1 MKKTN
6 LLSTHIFSAKR
17 IKSINA
23 LLPALMLILMLAF
36 ASNGRAQTA
45 SATWALTST
54 NTVATVGN
62 VTATV
67 PTKGSSIGTVAY
79 DATNGMYA
87 TGWTTAS
94 SYDANGYYQ
103 YTITPAS
110 GYNLSVTSISL
121 TGYYNGTTFLYA
133 VGYYSLNNFS
143 TSTALGTYTS
153 ITKTTAT
160 SISYTPSIT
169 VPNGSTLTV
178 RIYGYYGD
186 ATTYNFYNKNVV
198 ISGTTTALCTTPTL
212 YTVTGGGC
220 NTSSPI
226 GLSNSQTGVYYQL
239 YNGVTAVGSPV
250 VGTTGAA
257 ISFGTQSTAG
267 TYTVQTTTTGGYC
280 STTMTGSAVIATAV
294 PAQPSSI
301 TGSAAPNTGTS
312 QTYSV
317 TNVAGTTY
325 AWTFPSGWT
334 QTGGGTTNS
343 VTVTVGAGGG
353 TISVTPANVCGS
365 GTTPQTLA
373 VTPGQLQN
381 IPCTGFNAD
390 VVANGAFTS
399 TFSTSNDVDGQSYV
413 MVDNTFN
420 PGSGVCNT
428 TGVYTTSLAITNGS
442 GLTYALQSASVSNSL
457 RVPYNSNATLT
468 LTTQVHA
475 STIYFLAMGGNGTQT
490 ATVTVNYSDGTNQ
503 AFPSVAISNWCTQN
517 TGGGY
522 STSLYRTLRSTT
534 TTCSTGICEYFSE
547 ITLNGINQSKAISS
561 INFADLTSGTVLN
574 VFAVAGVVITQP
586 CVTPTAAPTVL
597 NLTPNGTSI
606 SGSFTASATAD
617 SYLIVRNTTGTAPSL
632 PVDGTTYSSGT
643 PLGTSTF
650 VAYQAGTTF
659 NDVGLSSNT
668 PYYYYIYA
676 ANSVCSGTVPKYYT
690 TVILTNNTTTLIP
703 PVISGQP
710 STTPQALCIN
720 VAPTVLSVT
729 ASPATSY
736 QWYSNTTNS
745 NSGGT
750 SLGSSNGAQTS
761 TYTPVTSVAGTI
773 YYYCVVTNNGATL
786 TSNVSGSVIVSPT
799 AVGGTATAAASTICY
814 GVGTTITLSAYT
826 GTIQWQ
832 QSADGNTGWANV
844 TGGSGGTTAT
854 YTTPVP
860 LTAKTYYMAVLTSGG
875 CPSAN
880 STTAAVTFTNN
891 ITATT
896 SGSSSGT
903 GTVSL
908 AATASSGTI
917 TWYSA
922 ASGGTSI
929 GTGSPFTTPSISST
943 TTYYVDAET
952 GSGSTFSGA
961 RSANAATSNTSLSNY
976 GLVFTATTAFTLNS
990 VNVYGASATGGTM
1003 TIQLQNSSGTVLY
1016 TSSTFTVPIGSSTTP
1031 TLYTAALGGWSVAV
1045 GTGYRL
1051 IITSM
1056 SGNLVRESSSISYP
1070 YTLGSVGSVTSGWT
1084 GSATT
1089 ATSYYWFYNWS
1100 ITTGTPLCASPRT
1113 PVTATV
1119 TTPCTTPSAPPTVL
1133 NLTPGSTT
1141 VNCSFTASSTADHY
1155 LIVRNTTGT
1164 APSLLVDG
1172 TTYSSGTPLGTS
1184 TFVAYQTGTTFT
1196 DGGLSSNQQ
1205 YYYYIYAANS
1215 TCTGTPPMYNATA
1228 LSNNTTT
1235 LSPLNGTYTIN
1246 GSLPTASGNY
1256 KTFGAA
1262 DTALINQ
1269 GVSGPVIFN
1278 VATGTYPEHI
1288 DLVPVTGASQTNTI
1302 TFQGASGDSTQSI
1315 LTYANSTSSANYV
1328 IRFNG
1333 AQYITIKSLTIS
1345 ATNATY
1351 ANAVVFTNSTN
1362 NVNVLNCIINGKNA
1376 GTDATPFPL
1385 AAIVTITAYSYTN
1398 VTIDHNVINN
1408 GSYSLYFYPSTASTN
1423 NTGITITSNTFNG
1436 GTSGVT
1442 KCVQLGNLAAFN
1454 FGYNTITV
1462 PSGSTATCFWIDY
1475 MSGLWKIHDNTI
1487 KNLGTGI
1494 AFSGYYSCAGVGT
1507 GNEALVYNNYF
1518 YSAGS
1523 TNWGTDLCGQS
1534 YVKYV
1539 FNTFASSAGSAYGTF
1554 HFGSYYGTWSND
1566 IFNDN
1571 IVYNTG
1577 SGSAV
1582 NIAGTNGSYT
1592 APVNLTM
1599 DYNDLYSTY
1608 ATLLSYTPT
1617 TTASTYATI
1626 ALWKSSGYG
1635 YDAHSISAN
1644 PNFTATGD
1652 PHITNTALN
1661 VGTPVSN
1668 VTLDIYGQT
1677 RSLTTPTIGA
1687 DEFLNPVITTSGN
1700 AVAVCL
1706 SSSPQTTTLA
1716 YTATVNNPISYSI
1729 AWNAAAHTAGLS
1741 DQSSTPFTFLS
1752 GGGNMTGI
1760 NIPASL
1766 PAATYNGILT
1776 TSNAA
1781 GFSSTHAISVV
1792 VNALP
1797 TVTFTAQPGT
1807 NACISTNATYTT
1819 QTGMTNYV
1827 WGFSGV
1833 LGTDYNIMSGG
1844 TNTSNTVTLQY
1855 LTNISNTVTVNYTN
1869 SNGCTAA
1876 TPTSST
1882 ASNVLSPTS
1891 FDFTGGTITPAANPV
1906 CVNTTLSYSSPSTSI
1921 YWETA
1926 LNGTATSAPTT
1937 ASYPVTT
1944 SGIYYAREFD
1954 GTCWSTNTIASDP
1967 ITINQLPLIGAISG
1981 GSSGVCLN
1989 GTTPAFT
1996 DATAG
2001 GIWSITPGT
2010 GTATI
2015 IQDGIVTGNTLGTV
2029 TVIYTYNDGNCSN
2042 TVSTPLTVNAP
2053 PAGGTATAT
2062 ASGFCGGTGTTITL
2076 SGATGSIQWQQSIDN
2091 LNWVNVV
2098 GGSGATTAT
2107 YTTPALNTTTYF
2119 MAISTSVGCLPVY
2132 STVATVT
2139 INPIPSPVTVASPG
2153 TYCSYTTLQANGGTG
2168 GTIYWE
2174 STLATGTLTTTP
2186 SNTQIITLSG
2196 TYYFRAQSAAGCW
2209 GTPGSAAVIINNP
2222 PAAGTATATATTL
2235 CYGSGTTITLSGY
2248 TGIIQ
2253 WQQSVDGSTGWTNV
2267 IGGSGANTATYTTPI
2282 PLTATTYYMAVVS
2295 SSGCTS
2301 ANSNT
2306 TEVTFTNNITSAS
2319 STTRCGTGVDTLKAS
2334 ASSGTIKW
2342 YADSLTTTSLGTGSA
2357 FITPIISSSTKYFVD
2372 AETGNYT
2379 SFNVGLASD
2388 LASNLSSLGAYGMYF
2403 ATTSA
2408 ATINSVDIYPSTA
2421 GTLTISLKNAS
2432 GTVVDTRAF
2441 TIASGDISTTVK
2453 KTLTLGFSVP
2463 ASSTGWQLYYDI
2475 AINRGSVGTYTYPS
2489 TSNGFSITGNT
2500 LDGNNITSGS
2510 RYYFYNWSVT
2520 TGTSCASPRTPVI
2533 ATVTPA
2539 PTLTITGNQN
2549 ICQNAITPMSVTSTL
2564 TNFDAY
2570 VWSPTTNLYTDSA
2583 ATIAY
2588 SGTSATTVYVKSA
2601 TAGTTIYTCNA
2612 SNAALCSNVAT
2623 SSVTVNPIPTSVT
2636 ANASSSTICQG
2647 SSVNLTSS
2655 ANSNVNNLINFTE
2668 GFESGLPTAWT
2679 FINAGSG
2686 RAWAT
2691 STTYP
2696 HTGTNSLY
2704 YNYISGYAANA
2715 WGITSGLSLTA
2726 GSQYTITF
2734 WYRVYSATYPEKLK
2748 ITVGTA
2754 ATVAGQTSTLWNCN
2768 GGSSLTN
2775 TTYAQGTATFTPT
2788 TSGIYYFGFNC
2799 YSDATMWNLYVDDI
2813 SITGGTS
2820 IPPTYSW
2827 TSNPEGFTSTTQNP
2841 TGVIPSV
2848 NTQYTVTA
2856 QNTYGCTA
2864 SNNTTVTVNNSVGGT
2879 ATATTP
2885 ILCYGSNTTIALT
2898 AYNGTIQWQ
2907 QSQDGSTAWANVTGG
2922 SGETTA
2928 TYTTPNLTTTTYYKA
2943 VVTSGTCTPAYS
2955 SIATVTYATPTAQ
2968 PTDILLAPGTT
2979 TINGSFTPSIS
2990 ADHYLIIKSTLNTLN
3005 ATPLNGT
3012 TYNANDPFGGGTV
3025 LAYQTGATISD
3036 AGLLWNTPYYYYV
3049 FAANSALCSGSPVY
3063 LTTLPLTGNATTLPP
3078 PVSNKT
3084 LKVTA
3089 MLQEYFN
3096 STTGLMNQ
3104 TLGINWDTGD
3114 LFKNFSGTTVDTVM
3128 VLIRKTNIT
3137 ADVVSSFSIDTV
3149 FYGVNLNNNGLITI
3163 SLSAAITGYHY
3174 IEIKHRNS
3182 IETWSDSV
3190 DFSTD
3195 TVKYDFYNYV
3205 SQFALDNGM
3214 LQDGMHAWIWGGDVN
3229 QNGNLESEDATIIY
3243 VAANS
3248 EDPTVNNGYVICD
3261 IDGNGNLDSQD
3272 YGLAYNNANIGA
3284 NIINPFSYL
3293 KKK

>member
-6 LLSTHIFSAKR
+6 LLSIHIFSLKR
-17 IKSINA
+17 IKNISGLI
-23 LLPALMLILMLAF
+23 PALMFVLMLAF
-36 ASNGRAQTA
+36 ASNGKTQTA
-45 SATWALTST
+45 SATWALTSN
-54 NTVATVGN
+54 NTAATVGN
-62 VTATV
+62 VTTTAI
-67 PTKGSSIGTVAY
+67 TKGSSIGTVAY

-87 TGWTTAS
+87 SGWTTAS
-94 SYDANGYYQ
+94 TYDANCYYQ
-103 YTITPAS
+103 YTISPAS

-121 TGYYNGTTFLYA
+121 TGYNNSAYSMYA
-133 VGYYSLNNFS
+133 IGYYSLNGFT
-143 TSTALGTYTS
+143 TSTVLGTQT
-153 ITKTTAT
+153 TLNATTAT

-178 RIYGYYGD
+178 RIYGYFDIG
-186 ATTYNFYNKNVV
+186 TTYYFYNKNVV
-198 ISGTTTALCTTPTL
+198 ISGTTTAACTTPTL

-220 NTSSPI
+220 TSSSPI
-226 GLSNSQTGVYYQL
+226 GLSNSQTGVSYQL
-239 YNGVTAVGSPV
+239 YNGATAVGSPV
-250 VGTTGAA
+250 AGTTGTA

-280 STTMTGSAVIATAV
+280 ATTMTGSAVITTAV
-294 PAQPSSI
+294 PAQPSAI
-301 TGSAAPNTGTS
+301 TGSAAPNVGSS

-317 TNVAGTTY
+317 TNVTGTTY
-325 AWTFPSGWT
+325 AWTFPTGWT
-334 QTGGGTTNS
+334 QTAGGTTNS
-343 VTVTVGAGGG
+343 VTVTVGSGGG
-353 TISVTPANVCGS
+353 IISVTPSNVCGS
-365 GTTPQTLA
+365 GTAQTLA
-373 VTPGQLQN
+373 VSPGQLQN

-390 VVANGAFTS
+390 VVANGAYTS
-399 TFSTSNDVDGQSYV
+399 TSSTTNDVDGQSYV
-413 MVDNTFN
+413 LVDNTFTSAS
-420 PGSGVCNT
+420 GSVCNT
-428 TGVYTTSLAITNGS
+428 TGVYSTSLAITNGS
-442 GLTYALQSASVSNSL
+442 GLTYTLQSASGSNSL

-490 ATVTVNYSDGTNQ
+490 ATITVNYSDGTNQ
-503 AFPSVAISNWCTQN
+503 AFSSVAIPNWCTQN
-517 TGGGY
+517 TSGGY
-522 STSLYRTLRSTT
+522 SASMYRTLRSSSIS
-534 TTCSTGICEYFSE
+534 CSTGICEYFCE
-547 ITLNGINQSKAISS
+547 MTLSGINQSKAISS
-561 INFADLTSGTVLN
+561 INFADLTTGTVLN

-586 CVTPTAAPTVL
+586 CATPTAPPTVL

-606 SGSFTASATAD
+606 SGSFTASTTAD

-650 VAYQAGTTF
+650 VAFQAGLTF

-668 PYYYYIYA
+668 QYYYYIYA

-690 TVILTNNTTTLIP
+690 TTVLTNNTTTLIP
-703 PVISGQP
+703 PVISVQP
-710 STTPQALCIN
+710 STTPQALCLN
-720 VAPTVLSVT
+720 ATPTALSVT

-736 QWYSNTTNS
+736 QWYSNTTS
-745 NSGGT
+745 TNSGGT
-750 SLGSSNGAQTS
+750 SLGSGNGAQTN
-761 TYTPVTSVAGTI
+761 TYTPVTSVASTL

-786 TSNVSGSVIVSPT
+786 TSNVSGSYIVSPT
-799 AVGGTATAAASTICY
+799 SVGGTASAAASTICY
-814 GVGTTITLSAYT
+814 GVGTTITVSAYT

-832 QSADGNTGWANV
+832 QSPDGSTGWTAV

-854 YTTPVP
+854 YTTPNP
-860 LTAKTYYMAVLTSGG
+860 LTATTYYMAVVTSGG
-875 CPSAN
+875 CSSAN
-880 STTAAVTFTNN
+880 SSTTSVTFTNN

-896 SGSSSGT
+896 PGSRSGT

-922 ASGGTSI
+922 STGGTSI

-952 GSGSTFSGA
+952 AGSTSNGA
-961 RSANAATSNTSLSNY
+961 RLSTTATTGTSLTNY
-976 GLVFTATTAFTLNS
+976 GLVFTATSAFTLNS
-990 VNVYGASATGGTM
+990 VKVYSVGAAGTM
-1003 TIQLQNSSGTVLY
+1003 IIQLQNSSGTVLN
-1016 TSSTFTVPIGSSTTP
+1016 TSSTFTVPIGTTTTP
-1031 TLYTAALGGWSVAV
+1031 TQYTATLGGWSVAV

-1051 IITSM
+1051 IITTM
-1056 SGNLVRESSSISYP
+1056 TATLVRESALGGFP
-1070 YTLGSVGSVTSGWT
+1070 YALSTVGSVTNGWT

-1089 ATSYYWFYNWS
+1089 TSYYWFYNWN
-1100 ITTGTPLCASPRT
+1100 ITTSSCASPRS
-1113 PVTATV
+1113 PVIATV
-1119 TTPCTTPSAPPTVL
+1119 STPCTTPTAPPTVL
-1133 NLTPGSTT
+1133 TLTLGSTSISG
-1141 VNCSFTASSTADHY
+1141 SFTASATADHY

-1164 APSLLVDG
+1164 APSAPANG

-1184 TFVAYQTGTTFT
+1184 TFVAYQTGTTFN
-1196 DGGLSSNQQ
+1196 DVGLSSNTQ

-1215 TCTGTPPMYNATA
+1215 SCTGTPPMYNTTT
-1228 LSNNTTT
+1228 LLNNTTT

-1246 GSLPTASGNY
+1246 GSLPTGSGNY

-1269 GVSGPVIFN
+1269 GVSGAVIFN
-1278 VATGTYPEHI
+1278 VATGTYTQQI
-1288 DLVPVTGASQTNTI
+1288 DLVPISGASSSNTI

-1315 LTYANSTSSANYV
+1315 LTYANSTTSANYV
-1328 IRFNG
+1328 VRFNG
-1333 AQYITIKSLTIS
+1333 AQYITFKSMTIS

-1351 ANAVVFTNSTN
+1351 ANAIVFTNSTN

-1385 AAIVTITAYSYTN
+1385 AAIVTITGYSYTN
-1398 VTIDHNVINN
+1398 ITLDHNVINN

-1423 NTGITITSNTFNG
+1423 NTGITITNNTFNG
-1436 GTSGVT
+1436 GTSGVA
-1442 KCVQLGNLAAFN
+1442 KCVQLGDLAAFN

-1462 PSGSTATCFWIDY
+1462 PSGSTATCLWIDY
-1475 MSGLWKIHDNTI
+1475 LSGLWKIHDNTI
-1487 KNLGTGI
+1487 KNLGTGM
-1494 AFSGYYSCAGVGT
+1494 AFSAYYSCAGVGT
-1507 GNEALVYNNYF
+1507 GSEALVYNNYF

-1523 TNWGTDLCGQS
+1523 TAWGTDLCGQS

-1539 FNTFASSAGSAYGTF
+1539 FNTFVSSAGSAYGTF

-1577 SGSAV
+1577 NGPAV

-1608 ATLLSYTPT
+1608 TTLLSYTPT

-1626 ALWKSSGYG
+1626 SLWKASGYG

-1644 PNFTATGD
+1644 PNFTTTGD

-1661 VGTPVSN
+1661 VGTSVSN

-1700 AVAVCL
+1700 ALAVC
-1706 SSSPQTTTLA
+1706 SISSPQTTTLV

-1741 DQSSTPFTFLS
+1741 DQSLTTFAFLS
-1752 GGGNMTGI
+1752 GGGTMTGI

-1766 PAATYNGILT
+1766 PAATYNGTLT
-1776 TSNAA
+1776 VTNAI

-1797 TVTFTAQPGT
+1797 TVTFTTQSGANT
-1807 NACISTNATYTT
+1807 CISTNAIYTT

-1827 WGFSGV
+1827 WGYSGV
-1833 LGTDYNIMSGG
+1833 SGIDYNIISGG
-1844 TNTSNTVTLQY
+1844 TSTSNTVTLQY
-1855 LTNISNTVTVNYTN
+1855 LTNISNTVTINYTN
-1869 SNGCTAA
+1869 SNGCRAA
-1876 TPTSST
+1876 TLTSSNAT
-1882 ASNVLSPTS
+1882 TVIFPTS
-1891 FDFTGGTITPAANPV
+1891 FDFTGGTITPSANPA
-1906 CVNTTLSYSSPSTSI
+1906 CVNTTLSYSSPSSSI

-1926 LNGTATSAPTT
+1926 LNGTATTASTT

-1944 SGIYYAREFD
+1944 SGIYYAREFN
-1954 GTCWSTNTIASDP
+1954 GACWSTNTVASDP
-1967 ITINQLPLIGAISG
+1967 IIINQLPTIGAISG
-1981 GSSGVCLN
+1981 GSAGVCLN

-2029 TVIYTYNDGNCSN
+2029 TVVYTYNDGNCSN
-2042 TVSTPLTVNAP
+2042 TASTPLTVNAP
-2053 PAGGTATAT
+2053 PSGGTAIAT
-2062 ASGFCGGTGTTITL
+2062 ASGFCGGTGTTVTL
-2076 SGATGSIQWQQSIDN
+2076 TGATGSIQWQQSTDS

-2098 GGSGATTAT
+2098 GGNGATTTT
-2107 YTTPALNTTTYF
+2107 YSTPALNITTYY
-2119 MAISTSVGCLPVY
+2119 MAVSTSAGCLPVY
-2132 STVATVT
+2132 STVATVK
-2139 INPIPSPVTVASPG
+2139 INPLPSPVTVASPG
-2153 TYCSYTTLQANGGTG
+2153 TYCSYTTLQAGGGTG

-2186 SNTQIITLSG
+2186 SSSQIITQSG

-2209 GTPGSAAVIINNP
+2209 GTPSSAAIIINTP
-2222 PAAGTATATATTL
+2222 TVGGTANATATNL
-2235 CYGSGTTITLSGY
+2235 CYGLGTTITLSGY
-2248 TGIIQ
+2248 TGTIQ
-2253 WQQSVDGSTGWTNV
+2253 WQQSADGSTGWTNV
-2267 IGGSGANTATYTTPI
+2267 IGGSGANTATYSTPI
-2282 PLTATTYYMAVVS
+2282 PLPATTFYMAVVS
-2295 SSGCTS
+2295 NSGCTS

-2306 TEVTFTNNITSAS
+2306 VEVTFTNNITSAS

-2342 YADSLTTTSLGTGSA
+2342 YADSLTNTSIGTGST
-2357 FITPIISSSTKYFVD
+2357 FITPVISSTTKYFVD
-2372 AETGNYT
+2372 AETGNFT
-2379 SFNVGLASD
+2379 TFNVGLAND
-2388 LASNLSSLGAYGMYF
+2388 LSTNLSSLGAYGMYF
-2403 ATTSA
+2403 STTSA

-2441 TIASGDISTTVK
+2441 TIVSGDISTTVK
-2453 KTLTLGFSVP
+2453 KALTLGFSVP
-2463 ASSTGWQLYYDI
+2463 AGSTGWQLYYDI
-2475 AINRGSVGTYTYPS
+2475 AIYRGSVGTYTYPS

-2520 TGTSCASPRTPVI
+2520 TGTTCSSPRTPVI
-2533 ATVTPA
+2533 ATISPA
-2539 PTLTITGNQN
+2539 PALTITGNQN
-2549 ICQNAITPMSVTSTL
+2549 VCQNAIASLSVTSTL
-2564 TNFDAY
+2564 TDYNSY
-2570 VWSPTTNLYTDSA
+2570 IWSPTTSIYTDSS
-2583 ATIAY
+2583 ATIPY
-2588 SGTSATTVYVKSA
+2588 TGTNASTVYVKSA
-2601 TAGTTIYTCNA
+2601 TTGVTTYTCNA
-2612 SNAALCSNVAT
+2612 SNAALCANIAT
-2623 SSVTVNPIPTSVT
+2623 STVTVNPIPTSVT
-2636 ANASSSTICQG
+2636 ATASSSTICQG
-2647 SSVNLTSS
+2647 SSINLTSS
-2655 ANSNVNNLINFTE
+2655 ATSNVSNVLNFTE
-2668 GFESGLPTAWT
+2668 GFESGLPSTWT

-2686 RAWAT
+2686 NSWSTA
-2691 STTYP
+2691 TTYP
-2696 HTGTNSLY
+2696 HTGTNAMTY
-2704 YNYISGYAANA
+2704 VYNTYAANA

-2726 GSQYTITF
+2726 GTQYTISF
-2734 WYRVYSATYPEKLK
+2734 WYRVYSASYPEKLK

-2754 ATVAGQTSTLWNCN
+2754 ATVAGQTSTLWDCN
-2768 GGSSLTN
+2768 GGASLTN

-2788 TSGIYYFGFNC
+2788 TSGTYYFGFNC
-2799 YSDATMWNLYVDDI
+2799 YSAATMWNLYVDDV
-2813 SITGGTS
+2813 SITGGTAV
-2820 IPPTYSW
+2820 PPTYAW
-2827 TSNPEGFTSTTQNP
+2827 TSTPVGFTSSIQNP
-2841 TGVIPSV
+2841 TGVTPNV

-2856 QNTYGCTA
+2856 TNTYGCKA
-2864 SNNTTVTVNNSVGGT
+2864 SNNTTVIVNNSEGGT

-2928 TYTTPNLTTTTYYKA
+2928 TYTTPNLTATTYYRA
-2943 VVTSGTCTPAYS
+2943 VVTSGACTPAYS

-2990 ADHYLIIKSTLNTLN
+2990 ADHYLIIKSTLNTLS
-3005 ATPLNGT
+3005 ATPFNGT

-3025 LAYQTGATISD
+3025 LAYQTGTTISD

-3049 FAANSALCSGSPVY
+3049 FAANSTLCSGSPVY

-3078 PVSNKT
+3078 PVTNKT
-3084 LKVTA
+3084 LKVIA
-3089 MLQEYFN
+3089 MLQEYYN
-3096 STTGLMNQ
+3096 TSTGLMNQ
-3104 TLGINWDTGD
+3104 TLGINWDSGD
-3114 LFKNFSGTTVDTVM
+3114 LFKNFSGTTVDTLM

-3163 SLSAAITGYHY
+3163 SLSAGITGYHY

-3195 TVKYDFYNYV
+3195 TVKYDFYNYI
-3205 SQFALDNGM
+3205 SQFAFDNGM
-3214 LQDGMHAWIWGGDVN
+3214 LQDGTHAWIWGGDVN

-3248 EDPTVNNGYVICD
+3248 DDPAVNNGYVICD

-3272 YGLAYNNANIGA
+3272 YGLAYNNANLGA